1 MSFLLLFFF
10 NAVRRISAFYSFISA
25 KTQLNI
31 QTEFRMVKTT
41 RVILVGGFLGSGKT
55 TLLWE
60 AAQKVMKKGQRV
72 GLITNDQA
80 PELVDTAILSRDE
93 VKVAEVNGSCFCCNF
108 SGLIDATRKLKK
120 EAEADVIIAEPVGSC
135 TDLSATIVQP
145 LKENLRGELLVSPLT
160 VLADPVRLTDILNG
174 GNAGL
179 HPSAAYILKKQLEES
194 DIILISK
201 SDMISSEELALL
213 KEKTSLHFPDSELMA
228 VSSVSGEGM
237 EEWLKKVQNSN
248 EAGKRLVEVD
258 YDVYAEGEA
267 VLGWLNTTIELS
279 GNSVDWDA
287 FAQTLM
293 QSLSKQF
300 DSMGASVGH
309 VKILVESG
317 DKFTVSNL
325 TGQISTLTFRQ
336 SAGISNNAR
345 LTVNARVEM
354 MPESLENI
362 VLTALDKVTE
372 TSISQKIIASRCL
385 SPGRPNPTFRFDHIV
400 SIA

>member
-1 MSFLLLFFF
+1 MK
-10 NAVRRISAFYSFISA
+10 I
-25 KTQLNI
+25 TQL
-31 QTEFRMVKTT
+31 
-41 RVILVGGFLGSGKT
+41 ILVGGFLGAGKT

-60 AAQKVMKKGQRV
+60 AAQNVMQKGQRV

-80 PELVDTAILSRDE
+80 PELVDTAILSHKE

-108 SGLIDATRKLKK
+108 PGLIAATQKLRK

-160 VLADPVRLTDILNG
+160 VLADPVRLSDILNG

-179 HPSAAYILKKQLEES
+179 HPGAAYIFQKQLEES

-201 SDMISSEELALL
+201 TDLVSAEELALL
-213 KEKTSLHFPDSELMA
+213 KEKTQLHFADSEVMT
-228 VSSVSGEGM
+228 VSSVSGEGVD
-237 EEWLKKVQNSN
+237 EWLNKVQNSVD
-248 EAGKRLVEVD
+248 AGKRLVDVD

-267 VLGWLNTTIELS
+267 VLGWLNSTIELT
-279 GNSVDWDA
+279 GNSVNWDI
-287 FAQTLM
+287 FAQELM
-293 QSLSKQF
+293 QSLSFQF
-300 DSMGASVGH
+300 DAMEASVGH

-317 DKFTVSNL
+317 DHYIVSNL
-325 TGQISTLTFRQ
+325 TGLNNTLTFRQ
-336 SAGISNNAR
+336 SAGIGNSAR

-354 MPESLENI
+354 SPETLEDIIRTTLDTITGTTISKRI
-362 VLTALDKVTE
+362 VAL
-372 TSISQKIIASRCL
+372 RCL
-385 SPGRPNPTFRFDHIV
+385 SPGRPNPTYRFDHIV

>member
-1 MSFLLLFFF
+1 M
-10 NAVRRISAFYSFISA
+10 
-25 KTQLNI
+25 
-31 QTEFRMVKTT
+31 KTT
-41 RVILVGGFLGSGKT
+41 RLILVGGFLGAGKT

-60 AAQKVMKKGQRV
+60 AAHKVMQKGQRV
-72 GLITNDQA
+72 GLITNDQV

-108 SGLIDATRKLKK
+108 PGLIDATKKLKK
-120 EAEADVIIAEPVGSC
+120 EAEADIIIAEPVGSC

-160 VLADPVRLTDILNG
+160 VLADPIRLTDILNG

-179 HPSAAYILKKQLEES
+179 HPSAAYIYRKQLEES

-201 SDMISSEELALL
+201 SDIVTPEELSLL
-213 KEKTSLHFPDSELMA
+213 IEKAKLHFPASEVMI

-237 EEWLKKVQNSN
+237 EEWLEKVQNSN

-258 YDVYAEGEA
+258 YDIYAEGEA
-267 VLGWLNTTIELS
+267 VLGWLNSTIELS

-300 DSMGASVGH
+300 DEMGASVGH

-317 DKFTVSNL
+317 DKFIVSNL
-325 TGQISTLTFRQ
+325 TGLNNTLTFRQ
-336 SAGISNNAR
+336 SAGTSNSAR
-345 LTVNARVEM
+345 LTINARVEM
-354 MPESLENI
+354 SPETLENM
-362 VLTALDKVTE
+362 VKTTLDEITGS
-372 TSISQKIIASRCL
+372 TISRKLVAQRCL